1 MSTMQLWLTN
11 ADSLPEFTAATDE
24 IRLGFV
30 TFLRT
35 ESDMSEYGWVKVGT
49 AEVTP
54 TFLPHEALV
63 QSALASIANEEQK
76 LQASLHVLRER
87 RANLLSLPFHGE

>member
-1 MSTMQLWLTN
+1 MSIMQLWLTN

-24 IRLGFV
+24 TRLGFV
-30 TFLRT
+30 TFHRPET
-35 ESDMSEYGWVKVGT
+35 NMSDYGWVKVGT

-54 TFLPHEALV
+54 TFLPQDALV

-76 LQASLHVLRER
+76 LQASLHILRER
-87 RANLLSLPFHGE
+87 RANLLSIPFNGE